1 MERRFFSVFPD
12 LKLNRELT
20 ELFGLVE
27 VLKITTNKDK
37 SSIRV
42 YILSTRLIDKK
53 TLQYVEA
60 QMEEQLFKNLNI
72 NVFFVEKFTL
82 SSQYNLENLYEI
94 YSESIMAE
102 VKSKGM
108 ILANMLRRAD
118 CTFEGDNLD
127 IKIEETALNLE
138 KENELKELL
147 VSIFTERCGLPANI
161 TFSYK
166 EPEDS
171 KYRKQSDK
179 KMELEIAAIVDRIKE
194 NEDSATE
201 NKQNDENSNVK
212 DNKEDGK
219 AGENKSE
226 DSSQKSQSVPKEAKE
241 NKAPQQKSS
250 GFDNKNGYYRREKA
264 QTREE
269 NPDVIYGRS
278 FDGDLTE
285 IVNVSGESGEVI
297 IHGQI
302 ITVETREIR
311 GERTIVMFT
320 ISDFTDTIKA
330 KIFMKNEQLLEVMD
344 GIKKGAFVKLK
355 GMALLDTYDK
365 EVGINSVVGIM
376 KAKDWRVPRMDT
388 SVEKR
393 VELHCHTKMS
403 DMDGVSSATSL
414 IEQAVKW
421 GHKAIAITDHGNVQG
436 FTDALHGINDLK
448 FKYKKEGKEFDFKVL
463 YGVEAY
469 IVDDLKE
476 SVTNSK
482 GQSLDGSFVVFD
494 IETTGFSAIYDKI
507 IEIGAVKVEKGVITE
522 RFSRFVNP
530 QRPIPYRI
538 EELTKINDSMVMD
551 ADTIDKVL
559 PEFLEF
565 VKDSVLVAHNA
576 EFDMSFIMH
585 NATALGYEYDF
596 TYADTVTLARAL
608 IPTIGKY

>member
-108 ILANMLRRAD
+108 ILENMLRRAD

-127 IKIEETALNLE
+127 IRIEETALNLE

-201 NKQNDENSNVK
+201 NNQNDEKSNVK
-212 DNKEDGK
+212 DNKED
-219 AGENKSE
+219 
-226 DSSQKSQSVPKEAKE
+226 
-241 NKAPQQKSS
+241 
-250 GFDNKNGYYRREKA
+250 
-264 QTREE
+264 
-269 NPDVIYGRS
+269 DV
-278 FDGDLTE
+278 
-285 IVNVSGESGEVI
+285 
-297 IHGQI
+297 
-302 ITVETREIR
+302 
-311 GERTIVMFT
+311 
-320 ISDFTDTIKA
+320 
-330 KIFMKNEQLLEVMD
+330 
-344 GIKKGAFVKLK
+344 
-355 GMALLDTYDK
+355 
-365 EVGINSVVGIM
+365 
-376 KAKDWRVPRMDT
+376 
-388 SVEKR
+388 
-393 VELHCHTKMS
+393 
-403 DMDGVSSATSL
+403 
-414 IEQAVKW
+414 
-421 GHKAIAITDHGNVQG
+421 
-436 FTDALHGINDLK
+436 
-448 FKYKKEGKEFDFKVL
+448 
-463 YGVEAY
+463 
-469 IVDDLKE
+469 
-476 SVTNSK
+476 
-482 GQSLDGSFVVFD
+482 
-494 IETTGFSAIYDKI
+494 
-507 IEIGAVKVEKGVITE
+507 
-522 RFSRFVNP
+522 
-530 QRPIPYRI
+530 
-538 EELTKINDSMVMD
+538 
-551 ADTIDKVL
+551 
-559 PEFLEF
+559 FL
-565 VKDSVLVAHNA
+565 
-576 EFDMSFIMH
+576 
-585 NATALGYEYDF
+585 
-596 TYADTVTLARAL
+596 RW
-608 IPTIGKY
+608 